1 MIRIDRGGAI
11 STARE
16 LLADVVDR
24 DLCIG
29 CGACAALP
37 GSALRIGMGEDGRY
51 RAALRDGAD
60 PETEGPY
67 VEVCPFADGH
77 DEDELARIFLDAPGA
92 GRDPAIG
99 THLSVGAGH
108 VTGDGFR
115 DAGSSGGMT
124 SWFLNRLFEEDE
136 IDAVLHVK
144 PGESP
149 TDPLFGFGVSETV
162 GQMRSGAKTRYYPV
176 EMSGVLRHVRERPG
190 RYAVVGVPCF
200 IKAVRLSQL
209 ADPLLAERIKFCVG
223 LVCGHLKS
231 ARFAESLAW
240 EQGVPPAELTGVD
253 FRVKSDERSD
263 RYSVTVDAADGT
275 ARTTPTSEL
284 SVTDWGMGFFKYTA
298 CDYCDDV
305 LAETADIT
313 FGDAWLPEFTGDP
326 KGDNIVVTRSR
337 AAKDVVDRNSGAL
350 QLTDISAERAARSQ
364 DAGLRHRREGLAYR
378 LARELQAGRRVQRK
392 RVEPSTDLPERRRRI
407 YDIRTDL
414 IATGDAAFTHAVR
427 TGSFDDFLRGI
438 GTDVARYRAAYGAD
452 GPVERLKRLALARAP
467 GLTRR
472 VQRALG
478 R

>member
-1 MIRIDRGGAI
+1 
-11 STARE
+11 
-16 LLADVVDR
+16 
-24 DLCIG
+24 
-29 CGACAALP
+29 
-37 GSALRIGMGEDGRY
+37 MGEAGRY

-60 PETEGPY
+60 PDAEGAY
-67 VEVCPFADGH
+67 TEVCPFADGH
-77 DEDELARIFLDAPGA
+77 DEDELARTFLDAPGA
-92 GRDPAIG
+92 GQDPSIG

-115 DAGSSGGMT
+115 DDGSSGGMT
-124 SWFLNRLFEEDE
+124 SWFLHRLLEEDE

-149 TDPLFGFGVSETV
+149 ADPLFGFGVSETV
-162 GQMRSGAKTRYYPV
+162 AQMRSGAKTRYYPV
-176 EMSGVLRHVRERPG
+176 EMSDVLRHVREHPG

-209 ADPLLAERIKFCVG
+209 NEPLLAERIRFCVG

-240 EQGVPPAELTGVD
+240 EQGVPPAELTGID

-263 RYSVTVDAADGT
+263 RYSVSVTDADGT
-275 ARTTPTSEL
+275 TRTAPTSEL

-337 AAKDVVDRNSGAL
+337 AAKEVFDRNSGAL
-350 QLTDISAERAARSQ
+350 QLTDITAERAARSQ

-378 LARELQAGRRVQRK
+378 LAREQQNGRQVPRK
-392 RVEPSTDLPERRRRI
+392 RVEPSMDLPERRRRI

-414 IATGDAAFTHAVR
+414 IAVGDRAYAQALR
-427 TGSFDDFLRGI
+427 SGSFDDFLRGI
-438 GTDVARYRAAYGAD
+438 AAGVARYRAAYGSD

-467 GLTRR
+467 RLTRR

>member
-1 MIRIDRGGAI
+1 M
-11 STARE
+11 
-16 LLADVVDR
+16 VDR

-29 CGACAALP
+29 CGACAARP
-37 GSALRIGMGEDGRY
+37 DSALIIRMGEDGRY
-51 RAALRDGAD
+51 RAALREGAD
-60 PETEGPY
+60 PDAEGSY
-67 VEVCPFADGH
+67 TEVCPFSDGH
-77 DEDELARIFLDAPGA
+77 DEDELARTFLDAPGA
-92 GRDPAIG
+92 GHDPSIG
-99 THLSVGAGH
+99 THLSVSAGH
-108 VTGDGFR
+108 VAGDGFR
-115 DAGSSGGMT
+115 DEGSSGGMT
-124 SWFLNRLFEEDE
+124 SWFLHRLLEEDE

-144 PGESP
+144 PGESK

-162 GQMRSGAKTRYYPV
+162 AQMRAGAKTRYYPV
-176 EMSGVLRHVRERPG
+176 EMSEVLRHVRENPG

-209 ADPLLAERIKFCVG
+209 ADPLLAERIRFCVG

-240 EQGVPPAELTGVD
+240 EQGVAPAELTGID

-263 RYSVTVDAADGT
+263 RYSVSVTAADGT
-275 ARTTPTSEL
+275 TQTTLTSQL

-337 AAKDVVDRNSGAL
+337 AAKEVFDRNSGAL
-350 QLTDISAERAARSQ
+350 QLTDITAERAARSQ

-378 LARELQAGRRVQRK
+378 LARERQNGRQVPRK
-392 RVEPSTDLPERRRRI
+392 RVDPSMELPARRRRI

-414 IATGDAAFTHAVR
+414 IAVGDRAYVQALHS
-427 TGSFDDFLRGI
+427 GSFDDFLQGI
-438 GTDVARYRAAYGAD
+438 AKGVTRYRDAYGSD

-467 GLTRR
+467 KLTRR

>member
-1 MIRIDRGGAI
+1 MV
-11 STARE
+11 E
-16 LLADVVDR
+16 R

-29 CGACAALP
+29 CGACAARP
-37 GSALRIGMGEDGRY
+37 DSAVRIGMGEDGRY
-51 RAALRDGAD
+51 RAVLRDGAD
-60 PETEGPY
+60 PDAEGSY
-67 VEVCPFADGH
+67 TEVCPFADGR
-77 DEDELARIFLDAPGA
+77 DEDELARTFLDAPGA
-92 GRDPAIG
+92 GHDPSVG

-115 DAGSSGGMT
+115 DGGSSGGMT
-124 SWFLNRLFEEDE
+124 SWFLHRLLEEDE

-162 GQMRSGAKTRYYPV
+162 AQMRAGAKTRYYPV
-176 EMSGVLRHVRERPG
+176 EMSAVLRHVRETPG

-200 IKAVRLSQL
+200 VKAVRLSQL
-209 ADPLLAERIKFCVG
+209 ADPILAERIRFCVG

-240 EQGVPPAELTGVD
+240 EQGVPPSKLTGMD

-263 RYSVTVDAADGT
+263 RYGVTVTAADGT
-275 ARTTPTSEL
+275 TRTTPTSEL

-337 AAKDVVDRNSGAL
+337 AAKDVFDRNSGAL
-350 QLTDISAERAARSQ
+350 QLTDITAERAARSQ

-378 LARELQAGRRVQRK
+378 LARDRQNGMQVPRK
-392 RVEPSTDLPERRRRI
+392 RVTPSMELPVRRRRI

-414 IATGDAAFTHAVR
+414 IATGDGAFTHAVS
-427 TGSFDDFLRGI
+427 TGRFDDFLRGI
-438 GTDVARYRAAYGAD
+438 ATDVARYRDAYGSDSA
-452 GPVERLKRLALARAP
+452 VERLKRLALQRAP
-467 GLTRR
+467 RLTRR

>member
-1 MIRIDRGGAI
+1 
-11 STARE
+11 
-16 LLADVVDR
+16 
-24 DLCIG
+24 
-29 CGACAALP
+29 
-37 GSALRIGMGEDGRY
+37 MGEDGRY

-60 PETEGPY
+60 PDAQGSYT
-67 VEVCPFADGH
+67 EVCPFADGH
-77 DEDELARIFLDAPGA
+77 DEDELARTFLDAPDA
-92 GRDPAIG
+92 GHDPSVG

-115 DAGSSGGMT
+115 DDGSSGGMT
-124 SWFLNRLFEEDE
+124 SWFLHRLLEEGE

-149 TDPLFGFGVSETV
+149 ADPLFGFGVSETV
-162 GQMRSGAKTRYYPV
+162 AQMRLGAKTRYYPV
-176 EMSGVLRHVRERPG
+176 EMSDVLRHVREKPG

-209 ADPLLAERIKFCVG
+209 NDPLLAERIRFCVG

-240 EQGVPPAELTGVD
+240 EQGVPPAELTGID

-263 RYSVTVDAADGT
+263 RYSVSVTAADGT
-275 ARTTPTSEL
+275 TRTTPTSEL
-284 SVTDWGMGFFKYTA
+284 SVTDWGMGFFKYTS

-337 AAKDVVDRNSGAL
+337 AAKDVFDRNSGAL
-350 QLTDISAERAARSQ
+350 QLTDITAERAARSQ

-378 LARELQAGRRVQRK
+378 LAREQQNGRQVPRK
-392 RVEPSTDLPERRRRI
+392 RVEPSMDLPERRRRI
-407 YDIRTDL
+407 YDIRTEL
-414 IATGDAAFTHAVR
+414 IAVGDRAYAQALR
-427 TGSFDDFLRGI
+427 SGSFDDFLQGI
-438 GTDVARYRAAYGAD
+438 ATGVARYRAAYGSD

-467 GLTRR
+467 RLTRR